1 MTSRARYLFLIS
13 QRTEETRRLT
23 CHNISRQNWC
33 VNTTSCPDLALIP
46 RTNNDLLNYGNNK
59 NERSD
64 IHRSKV
70 FHNLSN
76 HFDSALKVVKFRSE
90 EK

>member
-1 MTSRARYLFLIS
+1 MRRPAR
-13 QRTEETRRLT
+13 QRFASE
-23 CHNISRQNWC
+23 NWG

-70 FHNLSN
+70 FHDLSD
-76 HFDSALKVVKFRSE
+76 HFDSALKVVKFRSK